1 MFDISIEN
9 STKTIKRLYFYKVY
23 PFFYFYSML
32 KNIIYIFSALLFAS
46 CAKSTSTSSIK
57 VVGEMRDVMWKG
69 DLKGKISTDSLNNKE
84 TYGLG
89 PIEFLKGEIVVF
101 EGQTFVSKVI
111 DSVSHQ
117 VTKIPS
123 VRAPFFVY
131 STNSDL
137 KVVELT
143 LDNYSLKKIEEHI
156 DSVYKN
162 YDQPLLIRIDGVFNK
177 MKLHSVNLPDG
188 EQVSSPDEAH
198 QGLTQYDLK
207 NISGSLI
214 GFFSR
219 NHKAV
224 FTHHDSFFHAHFISK
239 DRGVLGHIDE
249 TDFNSSKVILKVSK

>member
-1 MFDISIEN
+1 
-9 STKTIKRLYFYKVY
+9 
-23 PFFYFYSML
+23 ML
-32 KNIIYIFSALLFAS
+32 KNIIYISSVFLFAS
-46 CAKSTSTSSIK
+46 CTKSTNTSSIK
-57 VVGEMRDVMWKG
+57 VIGKMSDIMWKG
-69 DLKGKISTDSLNNKE
+69 DLKGKIATDSLNNKR

-89 PIEFLKGEIVVF
+89 PIEFLKGEILLF

-123 VRAPFFVY
+123 VKAPFFVY
-131 STNSDL
+131 STNS
-137 KVVELT
+137 ELNVFEVT
-143 LDNYSLKKIEEHI
+143 LENYSLKEIEEHI
-156 DSVYKN
+156 DSIYKN

-177 MKLHSVNLPDG
+177 MKLHSVNLPEG

-198 QGLTQYDLK
+198 QGLTQYDFK

-224 FTHHDSFFHAHFISK
+224 FTHHDSFFHAHFISD
-239 DRGVLGHIDE
+239 DRQVLGHIDE
-249 TDFNSSKVILKVSK
+249 LNFNASNVSLKVSE

>member
-1 MFDISIEN
+1 M
-9 STKTIKRLYFYKVY
+9 
-23 PFFYFYSML
+23 
-32 KNIIYIFSALLFAS
+32 
-46 CAKSTSTSSIK
+46 
-57 VVGEMRDVMWKG
+57 
-69 DLKGKISTDSLNNKE
+69 
-84 TYGLG
+84 
-89 PIEFLKGEIVVF
+89 KGEIVVF

-143 LDNYSLKKIEEHI
+143 LDNYSLKEIEEHI

-162 YDQPLLIRIDGVFNK
+162 YDQPLLIRIDGIFDNIKV
-177 MKLHSVNLPDG
+177 HSVNLPEG
-188 EQVSSPDEAH
+188 KKVSSPEEAH
-198 QGLTQYDLK
+198 QGLTQYDFK

-224 FTHHDSFFHAHFISK
+224 FTHHDSFFHAHFIS
-239 DRGVLGHIDE
+239 DDLEVLGHIDE
-249 TDFNSSKVILKVSK
+249 TDFNSLKVTMKVSM

>member
-1 MFDISIEN
+1 
-9 STKTIKRLYFYKVY
+9 
-23 PFFYFYSML
+23 
-32 KNIIYIFSALLFAS
+32 
-46 CAKSTSTSSIK
+46 
-57 VVGEMRDVMWKG
+57 MRDVMWKG
-69 DLKGKISTDSLNNKE
+69 DLKGKIATDSLNNKE
-84 TYGLG
+84 TYGIG
-89 PIEFLKGEIVVF
+89 PIEFLKGEIVLF

-143 LDNYSLKKIEEHI
+143 LDNYSLKEIEEHI

-162 YDQPLLIRIDGVFNK
+162 YDQPILIRIDGLFDNIKV
-177 MKLHSVNLPDG
+177 HSVNLPEG
-188 EQVSSPDEAH
+188 KKVSSPEEAH
-198 QGLTQYDLK
+198 QGLTQYDFK

-224 FTHHDSFFHAHFISK
+224 FTHDDSFFHAHFIS
-239 DRGVLGHIDE
+239 DDLEVLGHIDE
-249 TDFNSSKVILKVSK
+249 TDFNSSKVTMKVSK